1 MELID
6 RVELINIV
14 KLDDYGITWDADAVV
29 KLLESAPAIDAV
41 PVVRCKDCIFC
52 YKYPN
57 PAMYCRRHSIETDS
71 DFYCEDGMEGDEE

>member
-1 MELID
+1 MRLINANTLKGEFTGNFMDAYPTALVHALID
-6 RVELINIV
+6 AQP
-14 KLDDYGITWDADAVV
+14 T
-29 KLLESAPAIDAV
+29 IDAV

-57 PAMYCRRHSIETDS
+57 PAMYCRKHNIETDS